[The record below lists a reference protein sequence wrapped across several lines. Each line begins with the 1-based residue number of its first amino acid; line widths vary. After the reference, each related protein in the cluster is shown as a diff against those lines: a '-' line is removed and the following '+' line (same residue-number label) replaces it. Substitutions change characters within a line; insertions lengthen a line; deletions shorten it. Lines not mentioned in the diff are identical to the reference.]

1 MNRGSLTTGL
11 TLAGVAALGALTMY
25 FFDPARGRRRRALC
39 MDQLTGAANTVKDVV
54 GSKARD
60 LTNRARGTL
69 AEARSALTSGPAR
82 EAETAQS
89 EMSAA

>member
-1 MNRGSLTTGL
+1 LTTGL
-11 TLAGVAALGALTMY
+11 ALAGVAALGAVTMF

-39 MDQLTGAANTVKDVV
+39 MEQLTGAANAVKDAV
-54 GSKARD
+54 GSTARD

-82 EAETAQS
+82 ESETAQS
-89 EMSAA
+89 EMAAA